1 MWLIINQM
9 LSRAACFHLTDI
21 NHLIIIS
28 PIPAPIMVFIQLYVF
43 YLTAWILLNSES
55 LCKTISTSWRFL
67 ISLTFLTNT
76 IFTDITDTAK
86 YFFKLSIYFFIQND
100 ICLAFTFVFYEDKLV
115 YFFAF
120 FIFLEKRCPFVL
132 FDFGSIS
139 YCCALAF
146 CSRCL

>member
-67 ISLTFLTNT
+67 ISLTFLTDT

-86 YFFKLSIYFFIQND
+86 YFLNFPFTFSYKTIFALLLPLYFTKIRWFTFLLFHIFGEALSI
-100 ICLAFTFVFYEDKLV
+100 
-115 YFFAF
+115 
-120 FIFLEKRCPFVL
+120 CPF
-132 FDFGSIS
+132 
-139 YCCALAF
+139 
-146 CSRCL
+146 

>member
-55 LCKTISTSWRFL
+55 LCKTIST
-67 ISLTFLTNT
+67 IAKYYTPKG
-76 IFTDITDTAK
+76 TDIHEKGIKPDVEVKMSDKQWKKAQTDEKA
-86 YFFKLSIYFFIQND
+86 
-100 ICLAFTFVFYEDKLV
+100 DKQLKK
-115 YFFAF
+115 A
-120 FIFLEKRCPFVL
+120 IEILKK
-132 FDFGSIS
+132 
-139 YCCALAF
+139 
-146 CSRCL
+146 